1 MFIAI
6 ASDEDYGYN
15 FNVSSTYIMTYS
27 TSQATAT
34 PIQSIQ
40 TNSKEST
47 LPPMLSVTRD
57 DINALHRLN
66 KEHSEVLSEVYTV
79 DSYDGLLKPQAFT
92 SIARNRPFRTRTSVT
107 IQEIKT
113 GVPHGQEFNVLQK
126 RFKTIEA
133 TKSNAQR
140 DDAPINE
147 ADIIPISVIE
157 DDDTPYNVSIV
168 RYPFR

>member
-1 MFIAI
+1 
-6 ASDEDYGYN
+6 
-15 FNVSSTYIMTYS
+15 MT
-27 TSQATAT
+27 A
-34 PIQSIQ
+34 
-40 TNSKEST
+40 
-47 LPPMLSVTRD
+47 V
-57 DINALHRLN
+57 
-66 KEHSEVLSEVYTV
+66 
-79 DSYDGLLKPQAFT
+79 LKPQAFT

-107 IQEIKT
+107 TQEIKT

-157 DDDTPYNVSIV
+157 RHKDEDDDTPYNVSIV
-168 RYPFR
+168 